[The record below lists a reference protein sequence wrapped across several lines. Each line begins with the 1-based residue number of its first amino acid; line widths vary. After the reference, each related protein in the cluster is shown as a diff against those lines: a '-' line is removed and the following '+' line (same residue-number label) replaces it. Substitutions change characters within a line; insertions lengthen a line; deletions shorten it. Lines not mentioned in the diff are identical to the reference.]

1 MTKGERKFL
10 LFSPFSCS
18 VNYRRIYIMHLKESR
33 FVENQNEIELAMFKL
48 H

>member
-1 MTKGERKFL
+1 MANGERNFL
-10 LFSPFSCS
+10 LFSPFSYS

-33 FVENQNEIELAMFKL
+33 FVENQNEIKLAMFKL